1 MAAETVARGLE
12 PARSG
17 HCRRGPAG
25 ASLDS
30 VLVSSRRGSQAQRM
44 QVDRPSLGPAPLP
57 QEEMGSVP
65 PEGVR
70 ALGAAIAAE
79 LHPHPRPL
87 WPWARPGAAAR
98 SDAQAPATAPPR
110 YSRPPCLGAL
120 VAGAWRQSNRRRCP
134 RRACCCPPPRAWPHP
149 TERRGVARPPLRRR
163 VCTRGAAGGHRR
175 ADRPSLHTLAV
186 GRV

>member
-1 MAAETVARGLE
+1 MAAEAVARGLA

-30 VLVSSRRGSQAQRM
+30 VLVSSRRGSRAQRM

-70 ALGAAIAAE
+70 ALGAAIAAG

-98 SDAQAPATAPPR
+98 SDAQAPPPQRRGPPAHGFPARADASPSRWMTAAATRAHCAAPRRVGVTGMTAAPPH
-110 YSRPPCLGAL
+110 RPI
-120 VAGAWRQSNRRRCP
+120 
-134 RRACCCPPPRAWPHP
+134 ACAP
-149 TERRGVARPPLRRR
+149 TD
-163 VCTRGAAGGHRR
+163 RGA
-175 ADRPSLHTLAV
+175 V
-186 GRV
+186 G